1 MCELTALPR
10 LGCEVMVTH
19 PPLPAPS
26 APLLVLSSGLQ
37 PLLHRFCPRVLLRA
51 RPAAAALPPEPLVA
65 AGAVCCQR
73 CSSAFCWNRLRYFGM
88 CILAN

>member
-1 MCELTALPR
+1 MQRGVKETSLQVCELTALPR
-10 LGCEVMVTH
+10 LGCEVVVTH

-65 AGAVCCQR
+65 AGLFVVSAVPVL
-73 CSSAFCWNRLRYFGM
+73 SAG
-88 CILAN
+88 IV